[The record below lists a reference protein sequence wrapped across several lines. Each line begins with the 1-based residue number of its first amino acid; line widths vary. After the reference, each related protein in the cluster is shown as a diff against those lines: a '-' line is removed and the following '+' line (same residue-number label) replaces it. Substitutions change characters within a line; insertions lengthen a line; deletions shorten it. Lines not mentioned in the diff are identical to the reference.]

1 MLADQACTLYAPQKY
16 INIGL
21 GEGIEKQESWGAWND
36 KVNTRKKK
44 EKEKNHLGLNVSA
57 VLWILFQ
64 WQQAMGTCG

>member
-44 EKEKNHLGLNVSA
+44 RKRKKS
-57 VLWILFQ
+57 F
-64 WQQAMGTCG
+64 GT